1 MRRELL
7 RLEGVSYG
15 QAGHAT
21 LSGFCME
28 LRAGEVLGIYST
40 HKAIGNDIVGLIAGR
55 IGADCGR
62 IYLDNEPSPFDEA
75 DAHRQRK
82 VGVIHSARTL
92 IDVLSVAENIFVIR
106 SGFKAGLIDMAL
118 LKRQTRQLIDEFGLT
133 LAPDTLARKLSAH
146 ERCQLEVL
154 KAIALGAQLVV
165 LHDLSSFLSDFEIAR
180 LFDLVQR
187 LTARG
192 IGFVLVD
199 HSPQSLATYADRVI
213 VVKHGRNYW
222 TFARGELSDEALAL
236 CYSRHRAGAARAAD
250 TDNADNA
257 TASAPADAPAA
268 LSFAGVSSGVLD
280 DVSFA
285 LAAGDE
291 LCIVDPQGQA
301 IDEIRRLLNGD
312 HPPTGGRI
320 SVGGRPYTARN
331 GWEALDQRVAFV
343 AEDPAQTMIFR
354 DLPAI
359 DNLCLPA
366 SRKARGF
373 WLNPAYRASCER
385 EYAVHFA
392 PGTLRKYPDALS
404 AQDRHKL
411 VYCRWHLFCP
421 AVVVC
426 IRPYSS
432 VDKTLEAISAQ
443 FIGELRRKGIA
454 VLILTS
460 NAAEAE
466 LAGQKITLDQK
477 KPPPHP
483 KIAL

>member
-7 RLEGVSYG
+7 RLEGVTYG
-15 QAGHAT
+15 QDGHDT
-21 LSGFCME
+21 LSGFCLE
-28 LRAGEVLGIYST
+28 LRAGEVLGVYTT

-55 IGADCGR
+55 IGADAGR

-75 DAHRQRK
+75 NAHRQRK
-82 VGVIHSARTL
+82 VGVIHAARTL

-133 LAPDTLARKLSAH
+133 LAPDTLARRLSAH

-154 KAIALGAQLVV
+154 KAVALGARLVV
-165 LHDLSSFLSDFEIAR
+165 LHDLSSFLSDFEIAQ

-187 LTARG
+187 LKARG
-192 IGFVLVD
+192 TGFVLVD
-199 HSPQSLATYADRVI
+199 HSPHCLATYADRVI

-222 TFARGELSDEALAL
+222 TFARGELSDETLAL
-236 CYSRHRAGAARAAD
+236 CYSRPHAGAEGTAYAQ
-250 TDNADNA
+250 NA
-257 TASAPADAPAA
+257 TAPAGAPAA
-268 LSFAGVSSGVLD
+268 LSFENVASGVLD
-280 DVSFA
+280 DLSFS

-301 IDEIRRLLNGD
+301 IDEIRRLLNGEC
-312 HPPTGGRI
+312 PPGHGRI
-320 SVGGRPYTARN
+320 SVGGQPYTARN
-331 GWEALDQRVAFV
+331 GWEALDQKVAFV
-343 AEDPAQTMIFR
+343 AEDPAETMIFR

-411 VYCRWHLFCP
+411 VYCRWHLFRP

-432 VDKTLEAISAQ
+432 VDKTLEAISAH

-466 LAGQKITLDQK
+466 RVGQKITLDQK

>member
-7 RLEGVSYG
+7 RLEGVTYG
-15 QAGHAT
+15 QAGHDT
-21 LSGFCME
+21 LRGFCME
-28 LRAGEVLGIYST
+28 LRAGELLGIYST

-55 IGADCGR
+55 FGADAGR

-118 LKRQTRQLIDEFGLT
+118 LKRQTRQLIDEFGLA
-133 LAPDTLARKLSAH
+133 LAPDTPTGKLSAH

-154 KAIALGAQLVV
+154 KAVALGAQIVV
-165 LHDLSSFLSDFEIAR
+165 LHDLSSFLSDFEIAQ

-187 LTARG
+187 FKARG

-199 HSPQSLATYADRVI
+199 HSPHCLAMYADRVI

-236 CYSRHRAGAARAAD
+236 CYSRHHAGAAGTADATDVITPATAD
-250 TDNADNA
+250 T
-257 TASAPADAPAA
+257 PAA

-280 DVSFA
+280 ELSFT

-301 IDEIRRLLNGD
+301 IDEIRRLLNGEY
-312 HPPTGGRI
+312 PPGRGRI
-320 SVGGRPYTARN
+320 SVDGKSYTARN

-354 DLPAI
+354 DLTAL

-392 PGTLRKYPDALS
+392 PGTLRRYPDALS

-411 VYCRWHLFCP
+411 VYCRWHLYRP

-432 VDKTLEAISAQ
+432 VDKTLEAISAH

-477 KPPPHP
+477 KPPAHP